1 MPTYAP
7 SEGGSLTDY
16 RIFETDEF
24 RRNVR
29 ELDAR
34 QRSFVEIK
42 LKRYVY
48 PQMRRQ
54 PHLGP
59 NIKKL
64 QGYQPET
71 WRYRIGRFRV
81 FYYIDEPDRIVN
93 ILAVDHRKDA
103 YR

>member
-1 MPTYAP
+1 
-7 SEGGSLTDY
+7 LTDY

-24 RRNVR
+24 RQNVR
-29 ELDAR
+29 DLDTR
-34 QRSFVEIK
+34 QRSFVEVK
-42 LKRYVY
+42 LKQYVY
-48 PQMRRQ
+48 PQLRTQ

-71 WRYRIGRFRV
+71 WRYRVGRFRV
-81 FYYIDEPDRIVN
+81 FYGIDDLNRIVN
-93 ILAVDHRKDA
+93 ILTLDDRKDA

>member
-1 MPTYAP
+1 M
-7 SEGGSLTDY
+7 TDY

-24 RRNVR
+24 RQNVR
-29 ELDAR
+29 DLDTR
-34 QRSFVEIK
+34 QRSFVEVK
-42 LKRYVY
+42 LKQYVY
-48 PQMRRQ
+48 PQLRTQ

-71 WRYRIGRFRV
+71 WRYRVGRFRV
-81 FYYIDEPDRIVN
+81 FYGIDDLNRIVN
-93 ILAVDHRKDA
+93 ILTLDDRKDA

>member
-1 MPTYAP
+1 
-7 SEGGSLTDY
+7 LTDY

-24 RRNVR
+24 QRNVR
-29 ELDAR
+29 NLDSR
-34 QRSFVEIK
+34 QKAFVEVKIA
-42 LKRYVY
+42 RYVY
-48 PQMRRQ
+48 PQLRSQ

-64 QGYQPET
+64 QGYEPET

-81 FYYIDEPDRIVN
+81 FYGIDESNRIVN
-93 ILAVDHRKDA
+93 ILTLDHRKDA

>member
-1 MPTYAP
+1 M
-7 SEGGSLTDY
+7 TDY

-29 ELDAR
+29 DLDTR
-34 QRSFVEIK
+34 QRSFVELK
-42 LKRYVY
+42 LSQYVY
-48 PQMRRQ
+48 PQLRAR
-54 PHLGP
+54 PHLGL

-64 QGYQPET
+64 QGYQPAT

-81 FYYIDEPDRIVN
+81 FYGIDDQKRIVN
-93 ILAVDHRKDA
+93 VLALDHRKDA

>member
-1 MPTYAP
+1 
-7 SEGGSLTDY
+7 LTDY

-29 ELDAR
+29 QLDAR
-34 QRSFVEIK
+34 QRSFVETK
-42 LKRYVY
+42 LSRYVY
-48 PQMRRQ
+48 PQLRAQ
-54 PHLGP
+54 PRSGP

-71 WRYRIGRFRV
+71 WRYRIGRFRI
-81 FYYIDEPDRIVN
+81 FFGIDESNRIVN
-93 ILAVDHRKDA
+93 ILTLDDRKDA

>member
-1 MPTYAP
+1 
-7 SEGGSLTDY
+7 LIDY

-29 ELDAR
+29 NLDAR
-34 QRSFVEIK
+34 QRSFVEAK
-42 LKRYVY
+42 LKQYVY
-48 PQMRRQ
+48 PQLRNR
-54 PHLGP
+54 PRLGP

-81 FYYIDEPDRIVN
+81 FYGIDEPNRIVN
-93 ILAVDHRKDA
+93 VLTLDHRKDA
-103 YR
+103 YRQ